1 MHKPH
6 SSKSRFLSFKNR
18 LKDSVKTGD
27 FTALSNGRTAAE
39 RSRSFREL
47 LQQFF
52 VIIGKNKRDIIWSLG
67 FLTVGATVGLI
78 PPAATKIVFDNILGD
93 QPLPEKI
100 LLNFPALASKFTL
113 LGVIAI
119 GTVILALVAL
129 VFSIRGR
136 WLATRTTKRIQIS
149 LRRRAFIHASSLP
162 LHRVHQLR
170 SGGAAS
176 LVREDAGAI
185 GELVFGLCYN
195 PWRAIIQLFG
205 ILIIL
210 LFVDWRL
217 LLFSVVLFPIV
228 FFTHRTWIS
237 RIRPLWRSIRGTRQ
251 FCDAMVTE
259 SFGGARVVRSF
270 SHQRTEA
277 ANWIRSN
284 HLLVRK
290 ELLAWWLSR
299 GIDIAWSVLIP
310 VATAALLWFGGWQVL
325 HDRELL
331 AAGEITARE
340 AITAGDLVM
349 FLTYLAMLMGPLAT
363 LAESATQ
370 LQNSLA
376 ALDRVLDLFKEPTE
390 QEEHDKQKTTNNK
403 AVTVTPAVSENYPT
417 PAHTYDSDCH
427 TPKQET
433 TRGIVSGT
441 INGTV
446 TFQNVSF
453 KYPSTDTDVLHEIS
467 FIAPSGK
474 TLALVGPSGSGK
486 TTLCNLVAAF
496 YNCTQGNILLDSI
509 PIHEINL
516 NSYRSLLGIVEQD
529 IFLFE
534 GTIAS
539 NIAYGKRGATSEQ
552 IQSAAKQAAADTF
565 INEFKHGYETEIGE
579 RGVKLSGGQR
589 QRIAIA
595 RALLADPK
603 ILILDEATSNLDTES
618 ERLIQHS
625 LSTLLKNR
633 TSFVIAHRL
642 STIRDADQ
650 ILVLDK
656 GRIIESG
663 THDELMA
670 RSERYHDMVV
680 LQTQPQN
687 SN

>member
-1 MHKPH
+1 MKSQDA
-6 SSKSRFLSFKNR
+6 SSRARFQQFKKKLKEPIASGIQPNDLESGRKSIERTRSFK
-18 LKDSVKTGD
+18 
-27 FTALSNGRTAAE
+27 
-39 RSRSFREL
+39 EL
-47 LQQFF
+47 LAQFF
-52 VIIGKNKRDIIWSLG
+52 SIVGKNRKDIYWALA
-67 FLTVGATVGLI
+67 FLTFGATIGLI
-78 PPAATKIVFDNILGD
+78 PAAATKVVFDNILGD
-93 QPLPEKI
+93 QPLPADVLSSIPSLGNKM
-100 LLNFPALASKFTL
+100 TL
-113 LGVIAI
+113 LAVIAI
-119 GTVILALVAL
+119 GTVLLALISLA
-129 VFSIRGR
+129 FSVKGR
-136 WLATRTTKRIQIS
+136 WVATRTTKRIQVAI
-149 LRRRAFIHASSLP
+149 RRKAFMHASSLP
-162 LHRVHQLR
+162 LHRIHQLR

-185 GELVFGLCYN
+185 GDLVFGLCYN
-195 PWRAIIQLFG
+195 PWRAIIQVVG
-205 ILIIL
+205 ILLIL
-210 LFVDWRL
+210 LVVDWRL

-251 FCDAMVTE
+251 HCDAMVTE

-270 SHQRTEA
+270 SRQRTEA

-325 HDRELL
+325 HDRELIASGQL
-331 AAGEITARE
+331 DASQ

-376 ALDRVLDLFKEPTE
+376 ALDRILDLFKEPTE
-390 QEEHDKQKTTNNK
+390 QEEHLGGKLVASDTTLGEIDFN
-403 AVTVTPAVSENYPT
+403 
-417 PAHTYDSDCH
+417 D
-427 TPKQET
+427 
-433 TRGIVSGT
+433 
-441 INGTV
+441 
-446 TFQNVSF
+446 VSF
-453 KYPSTDTDVLHEIS
+453 TYPGSEASVLYDIT
-467 FIAPSGK
+467 FKAPSG
-474 TLALVGPSGSGK
+474 TTIALVGPSGSGK

-496 YNCTQGNILLDSI
+496 YNCSDGQIQLDGT
-509 PIHEINL
+509 PIQEINL
-516 NSYRSLLGIVEQD
+516 DSYRSLLGIVEQD

-534 GTIAS
+534 GSIAN
-539 NIAYGKRGATSEQ
+539 NIAYGKRGATIEQ
-552 IQSAAKQAAADTF
+552 IQTAATLAAAHEFISEFVRGYDT
-565 INEFKHGYETEIGE
+565 KIGE

-618 ERLIQHS
+618 ERLIQQS
-625 LSTLLKNR
+625 LSTLLKDR

-650 ILVLDK
+650 ILVLDH
-656 GRIIESG
+656 GRVIESG
-663 THDELMA
+663 THEELME
-670 RSERYHDMVV
+670 RSDRYHDMVV
-680 LQTQPQN
+680 LQTHPQ
-687 SN
+687 

>member
-1 MHKPH
+1 MHKAH
-6 SSKSRFLSFKNR
+6 SSKSRFLSFKKR
-18 LKDSVKTGD
+18 MKESVKTGD
-27 FTALSNGRTAAE
+27 YTALSNGRTAAE
-39 RSRSFREL
+39 RSRSFTEL
-47 LQQFF
+47 LRQFF
-52 VIIGKNKRDIIWSLG
+52 TMVGKNRRDIFWSLG
-67 FLTVGATVGLI
+67 FLTIGATVGLI

-93 QPLPEKI
+93 QPLPNEV
-100 LLNFPALASKFTL
+100 LSSFPSLENKTTL

-119 GTVILALVAL
+119 GTVTLALIAL
-129 VFSIRGR
+129 GFSIRAR
-136 WLATRTTKRIQIS
+136 WIATRTTKRIQVQ
-149 LRRRAFIHASSLP
+149 LRRKAFMHATSLP

-195 PWRAIIQLFG
+195 PWRAIIQLVG

-270 SHQRTEA
+270 SRQRTEA
-277 ANWIRSN
+277 SNWIRSN

-310 VATAALLWFGGWQVL
+310 IATAALLWFGGWQVL
-325 HDRELL
+325 HDRELI
-331 AAGEITARE
+331 AAGEITASE

-390 QEEHDKQKTTNNK
+390 QDEHHGEQI
-403 AVTVTPAVSENYPT
+403 VTKKS
-417 PAHTYDSDCH
+417 
-427 TPKQET
+427 
-433 TRGIVSGT
+433 TRGIVSFQD
-441 INGTV
+441 V
-446 TFQNVSF
+446 TFS
-453 KYPSTDTDVLHEIS
+453 YPGNETIVLHDIS
-467 FIAPSGK
+467 FEAKEGK
-474 TLALVGPSGSGK
+474 TIALVGPSGSGK

-496 YNCTQGNILLDSI
+496 YNCTQGNMLLDGI
-509 PIHEINL
+509 PIQEINL
-516 NSYRSLLGIVEQD
+516 NSYRALLGIVEQD

-539 NIAYGKRGATSEQ
+539 NIAYGKRGATNEQ
-552 IQSAAKQAAADTF
+552 IQVAAKQAAADGF
-565 INEFKHGYETEIGE
+565 ITEFRDGYETEIGE

-663 THDELMA
+663 THDELMS

-680 LQTQPQN
+680 LQTQPQEV
-687 SN
+687 

>member
-1 MHKPH
+1 V
-6 SSKSRFLSFKNR
+6 SSHHPSSRERFRQFKKRLKEPIEPGARTDDLESGRKSLERTRSFKN
-18 LKDSVKTGD
+18 L
-27 FTALSNGRTAAE
+27 LS
-39 RSRSFREL
+39 
-47 LQQFF
+47 QFF
-52 VIIGKNKRDIIWSLG
+52 SIVGNNRRDILWSLL
-67 FLTVGATVGLI
+67 FLTFGTTIGLI
-78 PPAATKIVFDNILGD
+78 PAAATKVVFDNILGD
-93 QPLPEKI
+93 QPLPAKV
-100 LLNFPALASKFTL
+100 LATIPSLGNKMTL
-113 LGVIAI
+113 LAAIAI
-119 GTVILALVAL
+119 GTVSLALVSLA
-129 VFSIRGR
+129 FSVKGR
-136 WLATRTTKRIQIS
+136 WVATRTTKRIQVAI
-149 LRRRAFIHASSLP
+149 RRKAFLHATSLP
-162 LHRVHQLR
+162 LHRIHQLR

-185 GELVFGLCYN
+185 GDLVFGLCYN
-195 PWRAIIQLFG
+195 PWRAIIQVVG
-205 ILIIL
+205 ILVIL

-251 FCDAMVTE
+251 HCDAMVTE

-270 SHQRTEA
+270 SRQRTEA
-277 ANWIRSN
+277 SNWIRSN

-299 GIDIAWSVLIP
+299 GIDIAWSILIP
-310 VATAALLWFGGWQVL
+310 FATAALLWYGGWQVL
-325 HDRELL
+325 HDRTLIASGEL
-331 AAGEITARE
+331 TVSQ

-376 ALDRVLDLFKEPTE
+376 ALDRILDLFQEPTE
-390 QEEHDKQKTTNNK
+390 QEEHLGGKI
-403 AVTVTPAVSENYPT
+403 VS
-417 PAHTYDSDCH
+417 YD
-427 TPKQET
+427 T
-433 TRGIVSGT
+433 TRGEIQFSG
-441 INGTV
+441 
-446 TFQNVSF
+446 VSF
-453 KYPSTDTDVLHEIS
+453 SYPDTGVAVLQDIS
-467 FIAPSGK
+467 FQSPAGQTI
-474 TLALVGPSGSGK
+474 ALVGPSGSGK

-496 YNCTQGNILLDSI
+496 YNCTEGQIQLDGQ
-509 PIHEINL
+509 PLQDINL
-516 NSYRSLLGIVEQD
+516 DSYRSLLGIVEQD

-534 GTIAS
+534 GSIAS
-539 NIAYGKRGATSEQ
+539 NIAYGKRGATAEEIQ
-552 IQSAAKQAAADTF
+552 IAAEQAAAHDF
-565 INEFKHGYETEIGE
+565 ISEFKDGYDTEIGE

-642 STIRDADQ
+642 STIRDADL

-663 THDELMA
+663 THDELMKRSERYHDMVVHDELMK

-680 LQTQPQN
+680 LQTHPQN
-687 SN
+687 

>member
-1 MHKPH
+1 MIKST
-6 SSKSRFLSFKNR
+6 SSKFKFQRFKKQLR
-18 LKDSVKTGD
+18 ESVKTGD
-27 FTALSNGRTAAE
+27 VTSISADRTTGRT
-39 RSRSFREL
+39 RSFREL
-47 LQQFF
+47 VRDFF
-52 VIIGKNKRDIIWSLG
+52 TIVGKSRRTIFYALG
-67 FLTVGATVGLI
+67 YLTIGATIGLI

-93 QPLPEKI
+93 QLLPTSI
-100 LLNFPALASKFTL
+100 LDNFPSLSNKMTL
-113 LGVIAI
+113 LAALAI
-119 GTVILALVAL
+119 GTVILAFVSLA
-129 VFSIRGR
+129 FSVRGR
-136 WLATRTTKRIQIS
+136 WIATRTTKQIQVS
-149 LRRRAFIHASSLP
+149 LRRKAFMHASSLP

-195 PWRAIIQLFG
+195 PWRAIIQLLG
-205 ILIIL
+205 ILLIL
-210 LFVDWRL
+210 LIVDWRL
-217 LLFSVVLFPIV
+217 LLFSIVLFPIV

-251 FCDAMVTE
+251 HCDAMVTE

-270 SHQRTEA
+270 SRQRTEA

-290 ELLAWWLSR
+290 EFLAWWLSR

-325 HDRELL
+325 HDRELI
-331 AAGEITARE
+331 AAGELTAAE

-376 ALDRVLDLFKEPTE
+376 ALDRILDLFDEQTE
-390 QEEHDKQKTTNNK
+390 QDEHKGGKIVRSSTTEGAIQFEHVSFTYPGTEHD
-403 AVTVTPAVSENYPT
+403 
-417 PAHTYDSDCH
+417 
-427 TPKQET
+427 
-433 TRGIVSGT
+433 
-441 INGTV
+441 
-446 TFQNVSF
+446 
-453 KYPSTDTDVLHEIS
+453 VLRDIS
-467 FIAPSGK
+467 FIAPAGK
-474 TLALVGPSGSGK
+474 TIALVGPSGSGK

-496 YNCTQGNILLDSI
+496 YNSSKGTILLDDA
-509 PIHEINL
+509 PLQELNL
-516 NSYRSLLGIVEQD
+516 ESYRTLLGIVEQD

-539 NIAYGKRGATSEQ
+539 NISYGKRGANQEE
-552 IQSAAKQAAADTF
+552 IQTAAMQAAAHDF
-565 INEFKHGYETEIGE
+565 ITEFKNGYDTEIGE

-595 RALLADPK
+595 RALLADPR

-650 ILVLDK
+650 IIVLDK
-656 GRIIESG
+656 GKIIESG
-663 THDELMA
+663 THDELME
-670 RSERYHDMVV
+670 RSDRYHDMVV
-680 LQTQPQN
+680 LQTQPN
-687 SN
+687 S

>member
-1 MHKPH
+1 MPEKR
-6 SSKSRFLSFKNR
+6 SSKSRFLEFKNQ
-18 LKDSVKTGD
+18 LSASVKSGDYTTISTGK
-27 FTALSNGRTAAE
+27 ASE

-47 LQQFF
+47 LRQFLSI
-52 VIIGKNKRDIIWSLG
+52 VGKNRKDIYSALV
-67 FLTVGATVGLI
+67 FLTIGATVGLI
-78 PPAATKIVFDNILGD
+78 PPAATKVVFDNILGD
-93 QPLPEKI
+93 QALPEKVI
-100 LLNFPALASKFTL
+100 AYFPALENKIFL
-113 LGVIAI
+113 LGAIAI
-119 GTVILALVAL
+119 GTVTLALVAL
-129 VFSIRGR
+129 CFGIRAR
-136 WLATRTTKRIQIS
+136 WIATRTTKRIQVAI
-149 LRRRAFIHASSLP
+149 RRKAFMHATSLP

-195 PWRAIIQLFG
+195 PWRAIIQLTG
-205 ILIIL
+205 ILLIL

-217 LLFSVVLFPIV
+217 LLFSIILFPIV

-270 SHQRTEA
+270 SRQRTEA
-277 ANWIRSN
+277 SNWIRSN

-310 VATAALLWFGGWQVL
+310 IATAALLWFGGWQVL
-325 HDRELL
+325 HDRELI
-331 AAGEITARE
+331 ATGELTASE

-376 ALDRVLDLFKEPTE
+376 ALDRVLDLFREPTE
-390 QEEHDKQKTTNNK
+390 QDEHIGQNIVTKTT
-403 AVTVTPAVSENYPT
+403 S
-417 PAHTYDSDCH
+417 
-427 TPKQET
+427 
-433 TRGIVSGT
+433 RGIVSFAD
-441 INGTV
+441 V
-446 TFQNVSF
+446 CF
-453 KYPSTDTDVLHEIS
+453 KYPGTDIDVLHNITFEAEEGETI
-467 FIAPSGK
+467 
-474 TLALVGPSGSGK
+474 ALVGPSGSGK

-496 YNCTQGNILLDSI
+496 YNSTSGVIQLDGT
-509 PIHEINL
+509 PLQEINL
-516 NSYRSLLGIVEQD
+516 DSYRTLLGIVEQD

-539 NIAYGKRGATSEQ
+539 NIAYGKRGATQEE
-552 IQSAAKQAAADTF
+552 IQLSAKQAAADTF
-565 INEFKHGYETEIGE
+565 ISEFKHGYQTEIGE

-595 RALLADPK
+595 RALLADPR
-603 ILILDEATSNLDTES
+603 ILILDEATSNLDTGS
-618 ERLIQHS
+618 ERLIQRS

-642 STIRDADQ
+642 STIRDANQ

-656 GRIIESG
+656 GKIIESG
-663 THDELMA
+663 THDDLMT
-670 RSERYHDMVV
+670 RSEHYHDMVV
-680 LQTQPQN
+680 LQTHPQQ
-687 SN
+687 

>member
-1 MHKPH
+1 MPEKR
-6 SSKSRFLSFKNR
+6 SSKSRFLEFKNQ
-18 LKDSVKTGD
+18 LSASVKSGDYTTISTGK
-27 FTALSNGRTAAE
+27 ASE

-47 LQQFF
+47 LRQFLSI
-52 VIIGKNKRDIIWSLG
+52 VGKNRKDIYSALV
-67 FLTVGATVGLI
+67 FLTIGATVGLI
-78 PPAATKIVFDNILGD
+78 PPAATKVVFDNILGD
-93 QPLPEKI
+93 QALPEKVI
-100 LLNFPALASKFTL
+100 AYFPALENKIFL
-113 LGVIAI
+113 LGAIAI
-119 GTVILALVAL
+119 GTVTLALVAL
-129 VFSIRGR
+129 CFGIRAR
-136 WLATRTTKRIQIS
+136 WIATRTTKRIQVAI
-149 LRRRAFIHASSLP
+149 RRKAFMHATSLP

-195 PWRAIIQLFG
+195 PWRAIIQLTG
-205 ILIIL
+205 ILLIL

-217 LLFSVVLFPIV
+217 LLFSIILFPIV

-259 SFGGARVVRSF
+259 SFGGARVVRIF
-270 SHQRTEA
+270 SRQRTEA
-277 ANWIRSN
+277 SNWIRSN

-310 VATAALLWFGGWQVL
+310 IATAALLWFGGWQVL
-325 HDRELL
+325 HDRELI
-331 AAGEITARE
+331 ATGELTASE

-376 ALDRVLDLFKEPTE
+376 ALDRVLDLFREPTE
-390 QEEHDKQKTTNNK
+390 QDEHIGQNIVTKTT
-403 AVTVTPAVSENYPT
+403 S
-417 PAHTYDSDCH
+417 
-427 TPKQET
+427 
-433 TRGIVSGT
+433 RGIISFADVC
-441 INGTV
+441 
-446 TFQNVSF
+446 F
-453 KYPSTDTDVLHEIS
+453 KYPGTDIDVLHNITFEAEEGETI
-467 FIAPSGK
+467 
-474 TLALVGPSGSGK
+474 ALVGPSGSGK

-496 YNCTQGNILLDSI
+496 YNSTSGVIQLDGTALQ
-509 PIHEINL
+509 EINL
-516 NSYRSLLGIVEQD
+516 DSYRTLLGIVEQD

-539 NIAYGKRGATSEQ
+539 NIAYGKRGATQEE
-552 IQSAAKQAAADTF
+552 IQLSAKQAAADTF
-565 INEFKHGYETEIGE
+565 ISEFKHGYQTEIGE

-595 RALLADPK
+595 RALLADPR
-603 ILILDEATSNLDTES
+603 ILILDEATSNLDTGS
-618 ERLIQHS
+618 ERLIQRS

-642 STIRDADQ
+642 STIRDANQ

-656 GRIIESG
+656 GKIIESG
-663 THDELMA
+663 THDDLMA
-670 RSERYHDMVV
+670 RSNNYHDMVV
-680 LQTQPQN
+680 LQTQPQQ
-687 SN
+687 

>member
-1 MHKPH
+1 MH
-6 SSKSRFLSFKNR
+6 
-18 LKDSVKTGD
+18 
-27 FTALSNGRTAAE
+27 
-39 RSRSFREL
+39 
-47 LQQFF
+47 
-52 VIIGKNKRDIIWSLG
+52 
-67 FLTVGATVGLI
+67 AT
-78 PPAATKIVFDNILGD
+78 
-93 QPLPEKI
+93 
-100 LLNFPALASKFTL
+100 
-113 LGVIAI
+113 
-119 GTVILALVAL
+119 
-129 VFSIRGR
+129 
-136 WLATRTTKRIQIS
+136 
-149 LRRRAFIHASSLP
+149 SLP

-195 PWRAIIQLFG
+195 PWRAIIQLAG
-205 ILIIL
+205 ILLIL

-217 LLFSVVLFPIV
+217 LLFSFVLFPIV

-251 FCDAMVTE
+251 HCDAMVTE

-270 SHQRTEA
+270 SRQRTEA
-277 ANWIRSN
+277 SNWIRSN

-325 HDRELL
+325 HDRELI
-331 AAGEITARE
+331 ATGELTTSQ

-376 ALDRVLDLFKEPTE
+376 ALDRVLDLFNEPTE
-390 QEEHDKQKTTNNK
+390 QDEHIGGKI
-403 AVTVTPAVSENYPT
+403 VS
-417 PAHTYDSDCH
+417 SGS
-427 TPKQET
+427 
-433 TRGIVSGT
+433 TRGIVTFEDVCFAYPGT
-441 INGTV
+441 D
-446 TFQNVSF
+446 S
-453 KYPSTDTDVLHEIS
+453 DVLHNIS
-467 FIAPSGK
+467 FEAKDGETI
-474 TLALVGPSGSGK
+474 ALVGPSGSGK

-496 YNCTQGNILLDSI
+496 YNCSEGKISLDGMSLQDINLDS
-509 PIHEINL
+509 
-516 NSYRSLLGIVEQD
+516 YRTLLGIVEQD

-539 NIAYGKRGATSEQ
+539 NIAYGKRGATASE
-552 IQSAAKQAAADTF
+552 IQTAAEQAAAHAF
-565 INEFKHGYETEIGE
+565 IDEFKQKYQTEIGE

-595 RALLADPK
+595 RALLADPT

-625 LSTLLKNR
+625 LSKLLQHR

-642 STIRDADQ
+642 STIRDANQ

-656 GRIIESG
+656 GQIIESG

-670 RSERYHDMVV
+670 RSDRYHDMVV
-680 LQTQPQN
+680 LQTHPQN
-687 SN
+687 

>member
-1 MHKPH
+1 MPKHH
-6 SSKSRFLSFKNR
+6 SSKFRFRAFQKQLNN
-18 LKDSVKTGD
+18 SVKSGD
-27 FTALSNGRTAAE
+27 YTTISTERTVAE
-39 RSRSFREL
+39 RSRTFIEL
-47 LQQFF
+47 VKHFF
-52 VIIGKNKRDIIWSLG
+52 SMIGKRRRDIFGALG
-67 FLTVGATVGLI
+67 FLTIGAIVGLI
-78 PPAATKIVFDNILGD
+78 PPAATKVVFDNILGD
-93 QPLPEKI
+93 QLLPEFILDRFPSLENKMI
-100 LLNFPALASKFTL
+100 LLS
-113 LGVIAI
+113 VIAI
-119 GTVILALVAL
+119 GTVFLAFISL

-136 WLATRTTKRIQIS
+136 WIATRTTKRIQVD
-149 LRRRAFIHASSLP
+149 LRRKAFMHATSLP

-195 PWRAIIQLFG
+195 PWRAIIQLVG
-205 ILIIL
+205 ILVIL

-217 LLFSVVLFPIV
+217 LLFSIVLFPIV

-270 SHQRTEA
+270 SRQRTEA
-277 ANWIRSN
+277 SNWIRSN

-299 GIDIAWSVLIP
+299 GIDIAWSILIP
-310 VATAALLWFGGWQVL
+310 IATAALLWYGGWQVL
-325 HDRELL
+325 HDRELI
-331 AAGEITARE
+331 AAGEITASQ

-376 ALDRVLDLFKEPTE
+376 AIDRVLDLFNEKTE
-390 QEEHDKQKTTNNK
+390 QEEHLGGQI
-403 AVTVTPAVSENYPT
+403 VTR
-417 PAHTYDSDCH
+417 
-427 TPKQET
+427 ET
-433 TRGIVSGT
+433 S
-441 INGTV
+441 NGTV
-446 TFQNVSF
+446 SFQDVCF
-453 KYPSTDTDVLHEIS
+453 KYPSTDADVLHNIS
-467 FIAPSGK
+467 FEANEGK
-474 TLALVGPSGSGK
+474 TIALVGPSGSGK

-496 YNCTQGNILLDSI
+496 YNCTSGTIKLDGT
-509 PIHEINL
+509 PLQEINL
-516 NSYRSLLGIVEQD
+516 DSYRTLLGIVEQD

-539 NIAYGKRGATSEQ
+539 NIAYGKRGASEEE
-552 IQSAAKQAAADTF
+552 IELAAMQAAAHDF
-565 INEFKHGYETEIGE
+565 ISEFKDRYDTEIGE

-625 LSTLLKNR
+625 LSTLLNNR

-656 GRIIESG
+656 GCIVESG

-670 RSERYHDMVV
+670 RSEHYHDMVV
-680 LQTQPQN
+680 LQTHPN
-687 SN
+687 

>member
-1 MHKPH
+1 MPEKR
-6 SSKSRFLSFKNR
+6 SSKSRFLEFKNQLR
-18 LKDSVKTGD
+18 ASVKSGDYTTISTGK
-27 FTALSNGRTAAE
+27 ASE

-52 VIIGKNKRDIIWSLG
+52 SIVGKNRTDIIWSLA
-67 FLTVGATVGLI
+67 FLTFGSTIGLI
-78 PPAATKIVFDNILGD
+78 PPAATKIVFDNILDD
-93 QPLPEKI
+93 QKLPDSI
-100 LLNFPALASKFTL
+100 TSTFPSLSDKTTL
-113 LGVIAI
+113 LSVIAI
-119 GTVILALVAL
+119 GTVALALISLA
-129 VFSIRGR
+129 FSVRAR
-136 WLATRTTKRIQIS
+136 WIATRTTKRIQVAI
-149 LRRRAFIHASSLP
+149 RRKAFMHATSLP

-195 PWRAIIQLFG
+195 PWRAIIQLIG

-217 LLFSVVLFPIV
+217 LIFSMVLFPIV

-251 FCDAMVTE
+251 HCDAMVTE

-270 SHQRTEA
+270 SRQRTEA
-277 ANWIRSN
+277 SNWIRSN

-310 VATAALLWFGGWQVL
+310 IATAALLWFGGWQVL
-325 HDRELL
+325 HDRELI
-331 AAGEITARE
+331 ATGELTASE

-376 ALDRVLDLFKEPTE
+376 ALDRVLDLFREPTE
-390 QEEHDKQKTTNNK
+390 QDEHIGRNIVTKTT
-403 AVTVTPAVSENYPT
+403 S
-417 PAHTYDSDCH
+417 
-427 TPKQET
+427 
-433 TRGIVSGT
+433 RGIVSFAD
-441 INGTV
+441 V
-446 TFQNVSF
+446 CF
-453 KYPSTDTDVLHEIS
+453 KYPGTDIDVLHNITFEAEEGETI
-467 FIAPSGK
+467 
-474 TLALVGPSGSGK
+474 ALVGPSGSGK

-496 YNCTQGNILLDSI
+496 YNSTSGVIQLDGT
-509 PIHEINL
+509 PLQEINL
-516 NSYRSLLGIVEQD
+516 DSYRTLLGIVEQD

-539 NIAYGKRGATSEQ
+539 NIAYGKRGATQEE
-552 IQSAAKQAAADTF
+552 IQLSAKQAAADTF
-565 INEFKHGYETEIGE
+565 ISEFKHGYQTEIGE

-595 RALLADPK
+595 RALLADPR
-603 ILILDEATSNLDTES
+603 ILILDEATSNLDTGS
-618 ERLIQHS
+618 ERLIQRS
-625 LSTLLKNR
+625 LTTLLKNR

-642 STIRDADQ
+642 STIRDANQ

-656 GRIIESG
+656 GEIIESG
-663 THDELMA
+663 THDDLMA
-670 RSERYHDMVV
+670 RSNKYHDMVV
-680 LQTQPQN
+680 LQTQPQQ
-687 SN
+687 

>member
-1 MHKPH
+1 MPPYQ
-6 SSKSRFLSFKNR
+6 SSKSRFKSFKGQ
-18 LKDSVKTGD
+18 LKESVKIGD
-27 FTALSNGRTAAE
+27 VTSISEDRTPAE

-47 LQQFF
+47 LSQFF
-52 VIIGKNKRDIIWSLG
+52 SIVGNSRRSIFSALG
-67 FLTVGATVGLI
+67 YLTIGATVGLI

-93 QPLPEKI
+93 QPLPAEV
-100 LLNFPALASKFTL
+100 LSYFPSLENKMTL

-119 GTVILALVAL
+119 GTVILATIAL
-129 VFSIRGR
+129 GFSVRGR
-136 WLATRTTKRIQIS
+136 WIATRTTKHIQVAI
-149 LRRRAFIHASSLP
+149 RRQAFMHATSLP

-195 PWRAIIQLFG
+195 PWRAIIQLAG
-205 ILIIL
+205 ILLIL

-217 LLFSVVLFPIV
+217 LLFSFVLFPIV

-251 FCDAMVTE
+251 HCDAMVTE

-270 SHQRTEA
+270 SRQRTEA
-277 ANWIRSN
+277 SNWIRSN

-325 HDRELL
+325 HDRELI
-331 AAGEITARE
+331 ATGELTTSQ

-376 ALDRVLDLFKEPTE
+376 ALDRVLDLFNEPTE
-390 QEEHDKQKTTNNK
+390 QDEHIGGKI
-403 AVTVTPAVSENYPT
+403 VS
-417 PAHTYDSDCH
+417 SGS
-427 TPKQET
+427 
-433 TRGIVSGT
+433 TRGIVTFEDVCFAYPGT
-441 INGTV
+441 D
-446 TFQNVSF
+446 S
-453 KYPSTDTDVLHEIS
+453 DVLHNIS
-467 FIAPSGK
+467 FEAKDGETI
-474 TLALVGPSGSGK
+474 ALVGPSGSGK

-496 YNCTQGNILLDSI
+496 YNCSEGKISLDGMSLQDINLDS
-509 PIHEINL
+509 
-516 NSYRSLLGIVEQD
+516 YRTLLGIVEQD

-539 NIAYGKRGATSEQ
+539 NIAYGKRGATASE
-552 IQSAAKQAAADTF
+552 IQTAAEQAAAHAF
-565 INEFKHGYETEIGE
+565 IDEFKQKYQTEIGE

-595 RALLADPK
+595 RALLADPT

-625 LSTLLKNR
+625 LSKLLQHR

-642 STIRDADQ
+642 STIRDANQ

-656 GRIIESG
+656 GQIIESG

-670 RSERYHDMVV
+670 RSDRYHDMVV
-680 LQTQPQN
+680 LQTHPQN
-687 SN
+687 

>member
-1 MHKPH
+1 MAKHL
-6 SSKSRFLSFKNR
+6 SSKNKFLNFKKK
-18 LKDSVKTGD
+18 LGESVKSGD
-27 FTALSNGRTAAE
+27 ITAISTGRTARE
-39 RSRSFREL
+39 RSRSFSEL
-47 LQQFF
+47 LREFLRI
-52 VIIGKNKRDIIWSLG
+52 VGKNRADIFWALG
-67 FLTVGATVGLI
+67 FLTFGSIIGLI

-93 QPLPEKI
+93 QKLPDSI
-100 LLNFPALASKFTL
+100 TSIFPSLTSKTTL
-113 LGVIAI
+113 LSVIAI
-119 GTVILALVAL
+119 GTVTLALIAL
-129 VFSIRGR
+129 TFSVRAR
-136 WLATRTTKRIQIS
+136 WIATRTTKRIQVAI
-149 LRRRAFIHASSLP
+149 RRKAFMHASSLP

-195 PWRAIIQLFG
+195 PWRAIIQLAG
-205 ILIIL
+205 ILLIL

-251 FCDAMVTE
+251 HCDAMVTE

-270 SHQRTEA
+270 SRQRTEA
-277 ANWIRSN
+277 SNWIRSN

-310 VATAALLWFGGWQVL
+310 IATAALLWFGGWQVL
-325 HDRELL
+325 HDRTLI
-331 AAGEITARE
+331 ASGEITASQ

-376 ALDRVLDLFKEPTE
+376 ALDRVLDLFGETTE
-390 QEEHDKQKTTNNK
+390 QEEHSGGK
-403 AVTVTPAVSENYPT
+403 
-417 PAHTYDSDCH
+417 
-427 TPKQET
+427 
-433 TRGIVSGT
+433 IVSLNTSSGA
-441 INGTV
+441 IR
-446 TFQNVSF
+446 FEHVSF
-453 KYPSTDTDVLHEIS
+453 SYPGSDTKVLHDIS
-467 FIAPSGK
+467 FEAKKGK
-474 TLALVGPSGSGK
+474 TIALVGPSGSGK

-496 YNCTQGNILLDSI
+496 YTCTTGTIQLDAV
-509 PIHEINL
+509 PLNEIEL

-539 NIAYGKRGATSEQ
+539 NIAYGKRGATKAQ
-552 IQSAAKQAAADTF
+552 IQQAAEQAAAHDF
-565 INEFKHGYETEIGE
+565 ISEFKHQYQTEIGE

-595 RALLADPK
+595 RALLADPR

-618 ERLIQHS
+618 EWLIQTS

-656 GRIIESG
+656 GKIIESG
-663 THDELMA
+663 THNELMD
-670 RSERYHDMVV
+670 RSERYHDMVL
-680 LQTQPQN
+680 LQTHPQT
-687 SN
+687 

>member
-1 MHKPH
+1 MRSHHP
-6 SSKSRFLSFKNR
+6 SSHERFRQFKKRLKEPIEPGARTDDLESGRKSLERTRSFKN
-18 LKDSVKTGD
+18 L
-27 FTALSNGRTAAE
+27 LS
-39 RSRSFREL
+39 
-47 LQQFF
+47 QFF
-52 VIIGKNKRDIIWSLG
+52 SIVGNNRRDILWSLL
-67 FLTVGATVGLI
+67 FLTFGATIGLI
-78 PPAATKIVFDNILGD
+78 PAAATKVVFDNILGD
-93 QPLPEKI
+93 QPLPAKV
-100 LLNFPALASKFTL
+100 LASIPSLGNKMTL
-113 LGVIAI
+113 LAAIAI
-119 GTVILALVAL
+119 GTVSLALVSLA
-129 VFSIRGR
+129 FSVKGR
-136 WLATRTTKRIQIS
+136 WVATRTTKRIQVAI
-149 LRRRAFIHASSLP
+149 RRKAFLHATSLP
-162 LHRVHQLR
+162 LHRIHQLR

-185 GELVFGLCYN
+185 GDLVFGLCYN
-195 PWRAIIQLFG
+195 PWRAIIQVVG
-205 ILIIL
+205 ILVIL

-251 FCDAMVTE
+251 HCDAMVTE

-270 SHQRTEA
+270 SRQRTEA
-277 ANWIRSN
+277 SNWIRSN

-299 GIDIAWSVLIP
+299 GIDIAWSILIP
-310 VATAALLWFGGWQVL
+310 IATAALLWYGGWQVL
-325 HDRELL
+325 HDRTLIASGEL
-331 AAGEITARE
+331 TVSQ

-376 ALDRVLDLFKEPTE
+376 ALDRILDLFQEPTE
-390 QEEHDKQKTTNNK
+390 QEEHLGGKI
-403 AVTVTPAVSENYPT
+403 VSC
-417 PAHTYDSDCH
+417 D
-427 TPKQET
+427 T
-433 TRGIVSGT
+433 TRGEIQFSG
-441 INGTV
+441 
-446 TFQNVSF
+446 VSF
-453 KYPSTDTDVLHEIS
+453 SYPDTGVAVLQDIS
-467 FIAPSGK
+467 FQSPAGQTI
-474 TLALVGPSGSGK
+474 ALVGPSGSGK

-496 YNCTQGNILLDSI
+496 YNCTEGQIQLDGQ
-509 PIHEINL
+509 PLQDINL
-516 NSYRSLLGIVEQD
+516 DSYRSLLGIVEQD

-534 GTIAS
+534 GSIAS
-539 NIAYGKRGATSEQ
+539 NIAYGKRGATAEEIQ
-552 IQSAAKQAAADTF
+552 IAAEQAAAHDF
-565 INEFKHGYETEIGE
+565 ISEFKDGYDTEIGE

-595 RALLADPK
+595 RALLANPK

-618 ERLIQHS
+618 EQLIQHS

-642 STIRDADQ
+642 STIRDADL

-663 THDELMA
+663 THDELMK

-680 LQTQPQN
+680 LQTHPQN
-687 SN
+687 

>member
-1 MHKPH
+1 MAKHL
-6 SSKSRFLSFKNR
+6 SSKNKFLNFKKQ
-18 LKDSVKTGD
+18 LDESVKTGD
-27 FTALSNGRTAAE
+27 VTAISSDRRVAQ
-39 RSRSFREL
+39 RSRSSSEL
-47 LQQFF
+47 LRQFLSI
-52 VIIGKNKRDIIWSLG
+52 VGKNRTDIIWSLV
-67 FLTVGATVGLI
+67 FLTFGATIGLI

-93 QPLPEKI
+93 QKLPDSVTSIFPSLSDKTS
-100 LLNFPALASKFTL
+100 LLS
-113 LGVIAI
+113 VIAI
-119 GTVILALVAL
+119 GTVVLALISLA
-129 VFSIRGR
+129 FSVRAR
-136 WLATRTTKRIQIS
+136 WVATRSTKRIQVAI
-149 LRRRAFIHASSLP
+149 RRKAFMHASSLP

-195 PWRAIIQLFG
+195 PWRAIIQLGG
-205 ILIIL
+205 ILLIL

-217 LLFSVVLFPIV
+217 LLFSIVLFPIV

-251 FCDAMVTE
+251 HCDAMVTE

-270 SHQRTEA
+270 SRQRTEA
-277 ANWIRSN
+277 SNWIRSN

-310 VATAALLWFGGWQVL
+310 IATAALLWFGGWQVL
-325 HDRELL
+325 HDRELI
-331 AAGEITARE
+331 ATGELTASE

-376 ALDRVLDLFKEPTE
+376 ALDRVLDLFREPTE
-390 QEEHDKQKTTNNK
+390 QDEHLGGKIVTTK
-403 AVTVTPAVSENYPT
+403 
-417 PAHTYDSDCH
+417 DS
-427 TPKQET
+427 
-433 TRGIVSGT
+433 RGLIKFDDVY
-441 INGTV
+441 
-446 TFQNVSF
+446 F
-453 KYPSTDTDVLHEIS
+453 KYPGTDSDVLHNIS
-467 FIAPSGK
+467 FEAKEGQTI
-474 TLALVGPSGSGK
+474 ALVGPSGSGK

-496 YNCTQGNILLDSI
+496 YNYSSGSIELDGTSLK
-509 PIHEINL
+509 EIDL
-516 NSYRSLLGIVEQD
+516 SSYRRLLGIVEQD

-539 NIAYGKRGATSEQ
+539 NIAYGKRGATKEQ
-552 IQSAAKQAAADTF
+552 IQQAAEQAAAHDF
-565 INEFKHGYETEIGE
+565 ISDFKNQYQTEIGE

-595 RALLADPK
+595 RALLADPR

-642 STIRDADQ
+642 STIRDADL

-663 THDELMA
+663 THEALME
-670 RSERYHDMVV
+670 RSERYHDMVI

-687 SN
+687 

>member
-1 MHKPH
+1 MAMYQ
-6 SSKSRFLSFKNR
+6 SSKSRFKSFKGQ
-18 LKDSVKTGD
+18 LKQSVKIGD
-27 FTALSNGRTAAE
+27 VTSISEDRTPAE

-47 LQQFF
+47 LSQFF
-52 VIIGKNKRDIIWSLG
+52 SIVGNSRRSIFSALG
-67 FLTVGATVGLI
+67 YLTIGATVGLI

-93 QPLPEKI
+93 QPLPAEV
-100 LLNFPALASKFTL
+100 LSYFPSLENKMTL

-119 GTVILALVAL
+119 GTVILATIAL
-129 VFSIRGR
+129 GFSVRGR
-136 WLATRTTKRIQIS
+136 WIATRTTKHIQVAI
-149 LRRRAFIHASSLP
+149 RRQAFMHATSLP

-195 PWRAIIQLFG
+195 PWRAIIQLAG
-205 ILIIL
+205 ILLIL

-217 LLFSVVLFPIV
+217 LLFSFVLFPIV

-251 FCDAMVTE
+251 HCDAMVTE

-270 SHQRTEA
+270 SRQRTEA
-277 ANWIRSN
+277 SNWIRSN

-325 HDRELL
+325 HDRELI
-331 AAGEITARE
+331 ATGELTTSQ

-376 ALDRVLDLFKEPTE
+376 ALDRVLDLFNEPTE
-390 QEEHDKQKTTNNK
+390 QDEHLGGKI
-403 AVTVTPAVSENYPT
+403 VSSN
-417 PAHTYDSDCH
+417 S
-427 TPKQET
+427 
-433 TRGIVSGT
+433 TRGIV
-441 INGTV
+441 
-446 TFQNVSF
+446 TFEDVCF
-453 KYPSTDTDVLHEIS
+453 AYPSTDSDVLHNIS
-467 FIAPSGK
+467 FEAKDGETI
-474 TLALVGPSGSGK
+474 ALVGPSGSGK

-496 YNCTQGNILLDSI
+496 YNCSEGKISLDGMSLQDINLDS
-509 PIHEINL
+509 
-516 NSYRSLLGIVEQD
+516 YRTLLGIVEQD

-539 NIAYGKRGATSEQ
+539 NIAYGKRGATASE
-552 IQSAAKQAAADTF
+552 IQTAAEQAAAHAF
-565 INEFKHGYETEIGE
+565 IDEFKQKYQTEIGE

-595 RALLADPK
+595 RALLADPT

-625 LSTLLKNR
+625 LSKLLQHR

-642 STIRDADQ
+642 STIRDANQ

-656 GRIIESG
+656 GQIIESG

-670 RSERYHDMVV
+670 RSDRYHDMVV
-680 LQTQPQN
+680 LQTHPQN
-687 SN
+687 

>member
-1 MHKPH
+1 MPKHH
-6 SSKSRFLSFKNR
+6 SSKFRFRAFQKQLKN
-18 LKDSVKTGD
+18 SVKSGD
-27 FTALSNGRTAAE
+27 YTTISTERTVAE
-39 RSRSFREL
+39 RSRTFTEL
-47 LQQFF
+47 VKHFF
-52 VIIGKNKRDIIWSLG
+52 SMIGKRRRDIFSALG
-67 FLTVGATVGLI
+67 FLTIGAIVGLI
-78 PPAATKIVFDNILGD
+78 PPAATKVVFDNILGD
-93 QPLPEKI
+93 QLLPAFILDRFPSLENKMI
-100 LLNFPALASKFTL
+100 LLS
-113 LGVIAI
+113 VIAI
-119 GTVILALVAL
+119 GTVFLAFISL

-136 WLATRTTKRIQIS
+136 WIATRTTKRIQVD
-149 LRRRAFIHASSLP
+149 LRRKAFMHASSLP

-195 PWRAIIQLFG
+195 PWRAIIQLVG

-217 LLFSVVLFPIV
+217 LLFSIVLFPIV

-270 SHQRTEA
+270 SRQRSESS
-277 ANWIRSN
+277 NWIRSN

-310 VATAALLWFGGWQVL
+310 IATAALLWFGGWQVL
-325 HDRELL
+325 HDRELIET
-331 AAGEITARE
+331 GEITASQ

-390 QEEHDKQKTTNNK
+390 QEEHFGGNI
-403 AVTVTPAVSENYPT
+403 VS
-417 PAHTYDSDCH
+417 
-427 TPKQET
+427 KKM
-433 TRGIVSGT
+433 TRGV
-441 INGTV
+441 IN
-446 TFQNVSF
+446 FKNVCF
-453 KYPSTDTDVLHEIS
+453 KYPGTDTDVLHNIS
-467 FIAPSGK
+467 FDANEGK
-474 TLALVGPSGSGK
+474 TIALVGPSGSGK

-496 YNCTQGNILLDSI
+496 YNCTSGTIKLDGT
-509 PIHEINL
+509 PLQEINL
-516 NSYRSLLGIVEQD
+516 DSYRALLGIVEQD

-539 NIAYGKRGATSEQ
+539 NIAYGKRGATLDE
-552 IQSAAKQAAADTF
+552 IKLAARQAAADDF
-565 INEFKHGYETEIGE
+565 ISDFRDGYETEIGE

-656 GRIIESG
+656 GHIVESG

-670 RSERYHDMVV
+670 RSEHYHDMVV
-680 LQTQPQN
+680 LQTHPN
-687 SN
+687 

>member
-1 MHKPH
+1 MAKHL
-6 SSKSRFLSFKNR
+6 SSKNKFLNFKKQ
-18 LKDSVKTGD
+18 LDESVKTGD
-27 FTALSNGRTAAE
+27 VTAISSDRRVAQ
-39 RSRSFREL
+39 RSRSSSEL
-47 LQQFF
+47 LRQFLSI
-52 VIIGKNKRDIIWSLG
+52 VGKNRTDIIWSLV
-67 FLTVGATVGLI
+67 FLTFGATIGLI

-93 QPLPEKI
+93 QKLPDSVTSIFPSLSDKTS
-100 LLNFPALASKFTL
+100 LLS
-113 LGVIAI
+113 VIAI
-119 GTVILALVAL
+119 GTVVLALISLA
-129 VFSIRGR
+129 FSVRAR
-136 WLATRTTKRIQIS
+136 WVATRSTKRIQVAI
-149 LRRRAFIHASSLP
+149 RRKAFMHASSLP

-195 PWRAIIQLFG
+195 PWRAIIQLGG
-205 ILIIL
+205 ILLIL

-217 LLFSVVLFPIV
+217 LLFSIVLFPIV

-251 FCDAMVTE
+251 HCDAMVTE

-270 SHQRTEA
+270 SRQRTDA
-277 ANWIRSN
+277 SNWIRSN

-310 VATAALLWFGGWQVL
+310 IATAALLWFGGWQVL
-325 HDRELL
+325 HDRELIATGKL
-331 AAGEITARE
+331 TASE
-340 AITAGDLVM
+340 AFTAGDLVM

-376 ALDRVLDLFKEPTE
+376 ALDRVLDLFREPTE
-390 QEEHDKQKTTNNK
+390 QDEHLGGKIVTTK
-403 AVTVTPAVSENYPT
+403 
-417 PAHTYDSDCH
+417 DS
-427 TPKQET
+427 
-433 TRGIVSGT
+433 RGLIKFDDVY
-441 INGTV
+441 
-446 TFQNVSF
+446 F
-453 KYPSTDTDVLHEIS
+453 KYPGTDSDVLHNIS
-467 FIAPSGK
+467 FEAKEGQTI
-474 TLALVGPSGSGK
+474 ALVGPSGSGK

-496 YNCTQGNILLDSI
+496 YNYSSGSIELDGTSLK
-509 PIHEINL
+509 EIDL
-516 NSYRSLLGIVEQD
+516 SSYRRLLGIVEQD

-539 NIAYGKRGATSEQ
+539 NIAYGKRGATKEQ
-552 IQSAAKQAAADTF
+552 IQQAAEQAAAHDF
-565 INEFKHGYETEIGE
+565 ISEFKNQYQTEIGE

-595 RALLADPK
+595 RALLADPR

-642 STIRDADQ
+642 STIRDADL

-663 THDELMA
+663 THEALME
-670 RSERYHDMVV
+670 RSERYHDMVI

-687 SN
+687 

>member
-1 MHKPH
+1 MNKKPH
-6 SSKSRFLSFKNR
+6 SSKQRFEAFRKR
-18 LKDSVKTGD
+18 LHQPITTGETPGLDS
-27 FTALSNGRTAAE
+27 GRRSLE
-39 RSRSFREL
+39 RSRSFGSL
-47 LQQFF
+47 LGHFLRF
-52 VIIGKNKRDIIWSLG
+52 AGKNRRDLFWSLG
-67 FLTVGATVGLI
+67 FLTFGATIGLI

-93 QPLPEKI
+93 EKLPSNI
-100 LLNFPALASKFTL
+100 LSVIPSLDNKLTL

-119 GTVILALVAL
+119 GTILLAIISLGLNVRA
-129 VFSIRGR
+129 R

-149 LRRRAFIHASSLP
+149 VRRKAFLHATSLP
-162 LHRVHQLR
+162 LQRIHQLR

-176 LVREDAGAI
+176 LVREDAGNI
-185 GELVFGLCYN
+185 GDLVFGLWYN

-210 LFVDWRL
+210 LIVDWRML
-217 LLFSVVLFPIV
+217 LGSFILFPIV

-237 RIRPLWRSIRGTRQ
+237 RIRPMWRSIRGTRQ
-251 FCDAMVTE
+251 YCDAMVTE

-270 SHQRTEA
+270 SRQQTEA
-277 ANWIRSN
+277 TSWIRSN

-290 ELLAWWLSR
+290 ELLAWWWSR
-299 GIDIAWSVLIP
+299 GVDISWSILVP
-310 VATAALLWFGGWQVL
+310 VATGALLWFGGWQVL

-331 AAGEITARE
+331 ATGAITQSQ

-376 ALDRVLDLFKEPTE
+376 ALDRVLDLYEEPTE
-390 QEEHDKQKTTNNK
+390 QDEHQGGKI
-403 AVTVTPAVSENYPT
+403 VTCNSALGE
-417 PAHTYDSDCH
+417 
-427 TPKQET
+427 
-433 TRGIVSGT
+433 I
-441 INGTV
+441 
-446 TFQNVSF
+446 TFDDVSF
-453 KYPSTDTDVLHEIS
+453 SYPGSDAAVLHNIS
-467 FIAPSGK
+467 FVAHSGK
-474 TLALVGPSGSGK
+474 TIALVGPSGSGK

-496 YNCTQGNILLDSI
+496 YKPSQGVITLDESALQDI
-509 PIHEINL
+509 DLHA
-516 NSYRSLLGIVEQD
+516 YRTLLGIVEQD

-539 NIAYGKRGATSEQ
+539 NIAYGKRGATPEQ
-552 IQSAAKQAAADTF
+552 IQTAAQQAAAHDF
-565 INEFKHGYETEIGE
+565 ISEFGAGYETEIGE

-595 RALLADPK
+595 RALLADPR
-603 ILILDEATSNLDTES
+603 ILILDEATSNLDTHS
-618 ERLIQHS
+618 ERLIQNS

-642 STIRDADQ
+642 STIRDADL

-656 GRIIESG
+656 GKIVESG

-670 RSERYHDMVV
+670 RSEHYHDMVV
-680 LQTQPQN
+680 LQTHPQN
-687 SN
+687 

>member
-1 MHKPH
+1 MKNSH
-6 SSKSRFLSFKNR
+6 SSKSRFLEFKNQ
-18 LKDSVKTGD
+18 LSASVKSGDYTTISTGK
-27 FTALSNGRTAAE
+27 ASE

-47 LQQFF
+47 LRQFLSI
-52 VIIGKNKRDIIWSLG
+52 VGKNRKDIYSALVY
-67 FLTVGATVGLI
+67 LTIGATVGLI

-93 QPLPEKI
+93 QALPEKVI
-100 LLNFPALASKFTL
+100 AYFPALENKITL
-113 LGVIAI
+113 LGAIAI
-119 GTVILALVAL
+119 GTVTLALVAL
-129 VFSIRGR
+129 CFGIRAR
-136 WLATRTTKRIQIS
+136 WIATRTTKRIQVAI
-149 LRRRAFIHASSLP
+149 RRKAFMHATSLP

-185 GELVFGLCYN
+185 GDLVFGLCYN
-195 PWRAIIQLFG
+195 PWRAFIQLTG

-217 LLFSVVLFPIV
+217 LLFSIILFPIV

-270 SHQRTEA
+270 SRQRTEA
-277 ANWIRSN
+277 SNWIRSN

-325 HDRELL
+325 HDRELI
-331 AAGEITARE
+331 ATGELTASQ

-376 ALDRVLDLFKEPTE
+376 ALDRVLDLFNEPTE
-390 QEEHDKQKTTNNK
+390 QDEHLGGK
-403 AVTVTPAVSENYPT
+403 
-417 PAHTYDSDCH
+417 
-427 TPKQET
+427 
-433 TRGIVSGT
+433 IVSSEST
-441 INGTV
+441 SGTV
-446 TFQNVSF
+446 TFEDVCFS
-453 KYPSTDTDVLHEIS
+453 YPGTDTDVLHNIS
-467 FIAPSGK
+467 FEAKEGETI
-474 TLALVGPSGSGK
+474 ALVGPSGSGK

-496 YNCTQGNILLDSI
+496 YNSTSGVIQLDGT
-509 PIHEINL
+509 PLQEINL
-516 NSYRSLLGIVEQD
+516 DSYRTLLGIVEQD

-539 NIAYGKRGATSEQ
+539 NIAYGKRGATQEE
-552 IQSAAKQAAADTF
+552 IQLAAEQAAADTF
-565 INEFKHGYETEIGE
+565 ISEFKLGYQTEIGE

-595 RALLADPK
+595 RALLADPR
-603 ILILDEATSNLDTES
+603 ILILDEATSNLDTGS
-618 ERLIQHS
+618 ERLIQQS
-625 LSTLLKNR
+625 LTTLLKNR

-642 STIRDADQ
+642 STIRDANQ

-656 GRIIESG
+656 GQIIESG
-663 THDELMA
+663 THDDLMA
-670 RSERYHDMVV
+670 RSDRYHDMVV
-680 LQTQPQN
+680 LQTHPQQ
-687 SN
+687 

>member
-1 MHKPH
+1 MIKST
-6 SSKSRFLSFKNR
+6 SSKFKFQRFKKHLH
-18 LKDSVKTGD
+18 DSVKTGD
-27 FTALSNGRTAAE
+27 VTSISADRTTGRT
-39 RSRSFREL
+39 RSFREL
-47 LQQFF
+47 VRDFF
-52 VIIGKNKRDIIWSLG
+52 TIVGKSRRDIYYALG
-67 FLTVGATVGLI
+67 YVTIGSTIALI
-78 PPAATKIVFDNILGD
+78 PPAAIKIVFDNILGD
-93 QPLPEKI
+93 QLLPRFVLDRFPSLNNKMS
-100 LLNFPALASKFTL
+100 LLAA
-113 LGVIAI
+113 IAI
-119 GTVILALVAL
+119 GTVLIALVSLA
-129 VFSIRGR
+129 FSVRGR
-136 WLATRTTKRIQIS
+136 WIATRTTKRIQVS
-149 LRRRAFIHASSLP
+149 LRRKAFMHASSLP

-170 SGGAAS
+170 AGGAAS

-205 ILIIL
+205 ILLIL

-217 LLFSVVLFPIV
+217 LLFSLILFPIV

-251 FCDAMVTE
+251 HCDAIVTE

-270 SHQRTEA
+270 SRQRTEA

-290 ELLAWWLSR
+290 EFLAWWLSR

-310 VATAALLWFGGWQVL
+310 LATAALLWFGGWQVL
-325 HDRELL
+325 HDRELIATGEL
-331 AAGEITARE
+331 AVSD

-349 FLTYLAMLMGPLAT
+349 FLAYLSMLMGPLAT

-376 ALDRVLDLFKEPTE
+376 ALDRVLDLFDEQTE
-390 QEEHDKQKTTNNK
+390 QDEHKGGKIVRNNTTK
-403 AVTVTPAVSENYPT
+403 GSILFE
-417 PAHTYDSDCH
+417 H
-427 TPKQET
+427 
-433 TRGIVSGT
+433 
-441 INGTV
+441 
-446 TFQNVSF
+446 VSF
-453 KYPSTDTDVLHEIS
+453 TYPGTDRDVLLDVS
-467 FIAPSGK
+467 FEAPAGK
-474 TLALVGPSGSGK
+474 TIALVGPSGSGK

-496 YNCTQGNILLDSI
+496 YNSSQGTIFLDGTPLQKINLDS
-509 PIHEINL
+509 
-516 NSYRSLLGIVEQD
+516 YRTLLGIVEQD

-539 NIAYGKRGATSEQ
+539 NISYGKRGAKQEE
-552 IQSAAKQAAADTF
+552 IQTAAKQAAAHEF
-565 INEFKHGYETEIGE
+565 ITEFKNGYDTEIGE

-595 RALLADPK
+595 RALLADPS
-603 ILILDEATSNLDTES
+603 ILILDQATSNLDTES
-618 ERLIQHS
+618 ELLIQNS

-656 GRIIESG
+656 GQIIESG
-663 THDELMA
+663 THDELMD
-670 RSERYHDMVV
+670 RSEKYHDMVL
-680 LQTQPQN
+680 LQTNPQN
-687 SN
+687 

>member
-1 MHKPH
+1 MPEKR
-6 SSKSRFLSFKNR
+6 SSKSRFLEFKNQ
-18 LKDSVKTGD
+18 LSASVKSGDYTTISTGK
-27 FTALSNGRTAAE
+27 ASE

-47 LQQFF
+47 LRQFLSI
-52 VIIGKNKRDIIWSLG
+52 VGKNRKDIYSALV
-67 FLTVGATVGLI
+67 FLTIGATVGLI
-78 PPAATKIVFDNILGD
+78 PPAATKVVFDNILGD
-93 QPLPEKI
+93 QALPEKVI
-100 LLNFPALASKFTL
+100 AYFPALENKIFL
-113 LGVIAI
+113 LGAIAI
-119 GTVILALVAL
+119 GTVTLALVAL
-129 VFSIRGR
+129 CFGIRAR
-136 WLATRTTKRIQIS
+136 WIATRTTKRIQVAI
-149 LRRRAFIHASSLP
+149 RRKAFMHATSLP

-195 PWRAIIQLFG
+195 PWRAIIQLTG
-205 ILIIL
+205 ILLIL

-217 LLFSVVLFPIV
+217 LLFSIILFPIV

-270 SHQRTEA
+270 SRQRTEA
-277 ANWIRSN
+277 SNWIRSN

-310 VATAALLWFGGWQVL
+310 IATAALLWFGGWQVL
-325 HDRELL
+325 HDRELI
-331 AAGEITARE
+331 ATGELTASE

-376 ALDRVLDLFKEPTE
+376 ALDRVLDLFREPTE
-390 QEEHDKQKTTNNK
+390 QDEHIGQNIVTKTT
-403 AVTVTPAVSENYPT
+403 S
-417 PAHTYDSDCH
+417 
-427 TPKQET
+427 
-433 TRGIVSGT
+433 RGIVSFAD
-441 INGTV
+441 V
-446 TFQNVSF
+446 CF
-453 KYPSTDTDVLHEIS
+453 KYPGTDIDVLHNITFEAEEGETI
-467 FIAPSGK
+467 
-474 TLALVGPSGSGK
+474 ALVGPSGSGK

-496 YNCTQGNILLDSI
+496 YNSTSGVIQLDGTALQ
-509 PIHEINL
+509 EINL
-516 NSYRSLLGIVEQD
+516 DSYRTLLGIVEQD

-539 NIAYGKRGATSEQ
+539 NIAYGKRGATQEE
-552 IQSAAKQAAADTF
+552 IQLSAKQAAADTF
-565 INEFKHGYETEIGE
+565 ISEFKHGYQTEIGE

-595 RALLADPK
+595 RALLADPR
-603 ILILDEATSNLDTES
+603 ILILDEATSNLDTGS
-618 ERLIQHS
+618 ERLIQRS

-642 STIRDADQ
+642 STIRDANQ

-656 GRIIESG
+656 GKIIESG
-663 THDELMA
+663 THDDLMA
-670 RSERYHDMVV
+670 RSNRYHDMVV
-680 LQTQPQN
+680 LQTHPQQ
-687 SN
+687 

>member
-1 MHKPH
+1 M
-6 SSKSRFLSFKNR
+6 SLAF
-18 LKDSVKTGD
+18 SV
-27 FTALSNGRTAAE
+27 
-39 RSRSFREL
+39 
-47 LQQFF
+47 
-52 VIIGKNKRDIIWSLG
+52 
-67 FLTVGATVGLI
+67 
-78 PPAATKIVFDNILGD
+78 
-93 QPLPEKI
+93 
-100 LLNFPALASKFTL
+100 
-113 LGVIAI
+113 
-119 GTVILALVAL
+119 
-129 VFSIRGR
+129 RGR
-136 WLATRTTKRIQIS
+136 WIATRTTKRIQVS
-149 LRRRAFIHASSLP
+149 LRRKAFMHATSLP
-162 LHRVHQLR
+162 LHRIHHLR

-195 PWRAIIQLFG
+195 PWRAIIQLVG
-205 ILIIL
+205 ILLIL
-210 LFVDWRL
+210 FFVDWRL

-237 RIRPLWRSIRGTRQ
+237 RIRPLWRSIRATRQ
-251 FCDAMVTE
+251 HTDAMVTE

-270 SHQRTEA
+270 SRQRTEA
-277 ANWIRSN
+277 SNWIRSN

-299 GIDIAWSVLIP
+299 GIDIAWSILIP
-310 VATAALLWFGGWQVL
+310 VATAALLWYGGWQVL
-325 HDRELL
+325 HDRDLIASGEL
-331 AAGEITARE
+331 TASQ

-376 ALDRVLDLFKEPTE
+376 ALDRILDLFEEPTE
-390 QEEHDKQKTTNNK
+390 QDEHLGGKL
-403 AVTVTPAVSENYPT
+403 VS
-417 PAHTYDSDCH
+417 S
-427 TPKQET
+427 ET
-433 TRGIVSGT
+433 S
-441 INGTV
+441 NGEIQFTD
-446 TFQNVSF
+446 VSF
-453 KYPSTDTDVLHEIS
+453 TYPGSETDVLHDIS
-467 FIAPSGK
+467 FTAPAGQ

-496 YNCTQGNILLDSI
+496 YNTTSGQIQLDGTLLQNINLDS
-509 PIHEINL
+509 
-516 NSYRSLLGIVEQD
+516 YRTLLGIVEQD

-539 NIAYGKRGATSEQ
+539 NIAYGKRGATPEQ
-552 IQSAAKQAAADTF
+552 IQLAATQAAADEF
-565 INEFKHGYETEIGE
+565 ISQFSDGYDTEIGE

-595 RALLADPK
+595 RALLADPR
-603 ILILDEATSNLDTES
+603 ILILDEATSNLDTHS
-618 ERLIQHS
+618 ERLIQRS
-625 LSTLLKNR
+625 LATLLKNR

-670 RSERYHDMVV
+670 RSDQYHDMVV
-680 LQTQPQN
+680 LQTHPQN
-687 SN
+687 

>member
-1 MHKPH
+1 MPEKR
-6 SSKSRFLSFKNR
+6 SSKSRFLEFKNQ
-18 LKDSVKTGD
+18 LSASVKSGDYTTISTGK
-27 FTALSNGRTAAE
+27 ASE

-47 LQQFF
+47 LRQFLSI
-52 VIIGKNKRDIIWSLG
+52 VGKNRKDIYSALV
-67 FLTVGATVGLI
+67 FLTIGATVGLI
-78 PPAATKIVFDNILGD
+78 PPAATKVVFDNILGD
-93 QPLPEKI
+93 QALPEKVI
-100 LLNFPALASKFTL
+100 AYFPALENKIFL
-113 LGVIAI
+113 LGAIAI
-119 GTVILALVAL
+119 GTVTLALVAL
-129 VFSIRGR
+129 CFGIRAR
-136 WLATRTTKRIQIS
+136 WIATRTTKRIQVAI
-149 LRRRAFIHASSLP
+149 RRKAFMHATSLP

-195 PWRAIIQLFG
+195 PWRAIIQLTG
-205 ILIIL
+205 ILLIL

-217 LLFSVVLFPIV
+217 LLFSIILFPIV

-270 SHQRTEA
+270 SRQRTEA
-277 ANWIRSN
+277 SNWIRSN

-310 VATAALLWFGGWQVL
+310 IATAALLWFGGWQVL
-325 HDRELL
+325 HDRELI
-331 AAGEITARE
+331 ATGELTASE

-376 ALDRVLDLFKEPTE
+376 ALDRVLDLFREPTE
-390 QEEHDKQKTTNNK
+390 QDEHIGRNIVTKTT
-403 AVTVTPAVSENYPT
+403 S
-417 PAHTYDSDCH
+417 
-427 TPKQET
+427 
-433 TRGIVSGT
+433 RGIVSFAD
-441 INGTV
+441 V
-446 TFQNVSF
+446 CF
-453 KYPSTDTDVLHEIS
+453 KYPGTDIDVLHNITFEAQEGETI
-467 FIAPSGK
+467 
-474 TLALVGPSGSGK
+474 ALVGPSGSGK

-496 YNCTQGNILLDSI
+496 YNSTSGVIQLDGTALQ
-509 PIHEINL
+509 EINL
-516 NSYRSLLGIVEQD
+516 DSYRTLLGIVEQD

-539 NIAYGKRGATSEQ
+539 NIAYGKRGATQEE
-552 IQSAAKQAAADTF
+552 IQLSAKQAAADTF
-565 INEFKHGYETEIGE
+565 ISEFKHGYQTEIGE

-595 RALLADPK
+595 RALLADPR
-603 ILILDEATSNLDTES
+603 ILILDEATSNLDTGS
-618 ERLIQHS
+618 ERLIQRS

-642 STIRDADQ
+642 STIRDANQ

-656 GRIIESG
+656 GKIIESG
-663 THDELMA
+663 THDDLMA
-670 RSERYHDMVV
+670 RSNNYHDMVV
-680 LQTQPQN
+680 LQTQPQQ
-687 SN
+687 